1 MNTNETHRILN
12 SELAWINNLYPDAD
26 NQRRA
31 MSLQIP
37 SLYVLLSVSA
47 WTEKKKKILM
57 YWLYVNVCKSN
68 PVLSSA
74 ETKTHIV

>member
-26 NQRRA
+26 NQKRA

-47 WTEKKKKILM
+47 WTEKK
-57 YWLYVNVCKSN
+57 
-68 PVLSSA
+68 
-74 ETKTHIV
+74 

>member
-1 MNTNETHRILN
+1 MLN

-37 SLYVLLSVSA
+37 TLYVLLSVFA
-47 WTEKKKKILM
+47 WKKKKKNILT
-57 YWLYVNVCKSN
+57 LCKCM
-68 PVLSSA
+68 
-74 ETKTHIV
+74 